1 MPFRTLHEL
10 GYNDREVTL
19 IDTQRARLEEATH
32 QKGADIILVPHPSD
46 DVNDP
51 LRFPQ
56 WKKWAAFLNVLVF
69 GFMINAWIG
78 GLFPAF
84 YTLSQEFGID
94 LATTAG
100 LLTWCILTA
109 GLAVRSPLFFSRQN

>member
-1 MPFRTLHEL
+1 MKFHTLHEL
-10 GYNDREVTL
+10 GHTVREVTL
-19 IDTQRARLEEATH
+19 IDMERTGNPHAVH
-32 QKGADIILVPHPSD
+32 KGADIILVPHPSD

-51 LRFPQ
+51 LRLPQ
-56 WKKWAAFLNVLVF
+56 WKKWIAFVNVLVF

-84 YTLSQEFGID
+84 YTLSQDFDID

-100 LLTWCILTA
+100 LLTWCVFTA
-109 GLAVRSPLFFSRQN
+109 GLAVSCSFPSGQL

>member
-1 MPFRTLHEL
+1 MRFYTLHEL
-10 GYNDREVTL
+10 GHVENEVTL
-19 IDTQRARLEEATH
+19 IDTERAQPTDTAH
-32 QKGADIILVPHPSD
+32 KKGADIILVPHPST

-51 LRFPQ
+51 LRLPP

-84 YTLSQEFGID
+84 YTLSQQFGID

-109 GLAVRSPLFFSRQN
+109 SLAVSSLPNPWR

>member
-1 MPFRTLHEL
+1 MRFYTLREL
-10 GYNDREVTL
+10 GHKEDDVTL
-19 IDTQRARLEEATH
+19 IDTDRARLEEARH
-32 QKGADIILVPHPSD
+32 HKGADIILVPHPSH

-51 LRFPQ
+51 LRLPQ

-84 YTLSQEFGID
+84 YTLSQEFDID
-94 LATTAG
+94 LANTAG

-109 GLAVRSPLFFSRQN
+109 SLAVS